1 LLAEEIL
8 AESKEVEEETE
19 NLANNSGTEDELNFP
34 LFPPMMNIELLK
46 VRKRPTSSCIPFFC
60 PFVSTV
66 SFIRLQSYDFG
77 IYNYNASVVVG

>member
-46 VRKRPTSSCIPFFC
+46 VRK
-60 PFVSTV
+60 
-66 SFIRLQSYDFG
+66 
-77 IYNYNASVVVG
+77 